1 MSDNF
6 DTLYAPYRGC
16 EFVPPALVPIILS
29 HHFPS
34 SVVLHDFA
42 SNHSHLLIKI
52 NMQEFLRG
60 PCKKWAYNRPPDL
73 ARCPDIARGIFNAKK
88 PVDSLFYISYNNLT
102 KTFDILDGIH
112 RYTALQIIKKENE
125 LPLNFLD
132 ASDFGSHND
141 ASWLWTS
148 DVLINI
154 RFNAP
159 LGELIENFQ
168 KLNRS
173 NPVPDLYILD
183 NSQTKRTIIE
193 NITSEYYARYKSH
206 FSSSPNPNIPNINR
220 EQFIDMVD
228 KLYEKYKI
236 TEETAHKLEELL
248 EGLNGY
254 IQNNLPRK
262 ISEKALDKCKE
273 TGCYLFLYRVDR
285 ILANI

>member
-1 MSDNF
+1 MSDFN
-6 DTLYAPYRGC
+6 TLTASYRNC
-16 EFVPPALVPIILS
+16 EFIPAALVPIVLS
-29 HHFPS
+29 HYFPS
-34 SVVLHDFA
+34 SVVLHNFA
-42 SNHSHLLIKI
+42 SNHLHLLIKI
-52 NMQEFLRG
+52 NTQEFLRG

-73 ARCPDIARGIFNAKK
+73 VRCPDIARGIFAAKK

-125 LPLNFLD
+125 LPMNLID
-132 ASDFGSHND
+132 AEFGSHND
-141 ASWLWTS
+141 ATWLWES
-148 DVLINI
+148 DVLVNI

-193 NITSEYYARYKSH
+193 NITSEYCARYKSH

-220 EQFIDMVD
+220 EQFIEMVD

-254 IQNNLPRK
+254 IQNNPPRK
-262 ISEKALDKCKE
+262 TSEKALEKCKE